1 MESNIIHTCDPTL
14 TFPIADFELDL
25 LIILISAC
33 LNNSTIKE
41 YYSIKIII
49 SNQIQ
54 LIQYTYSSHTCIYNQ
69 LIQYTHE
76 YMYVHVCTGSVCTC
90 VCSPL
95 DILKAIYTTLYYKVV
110 YKKQFHIECVN
121 VYAKRN
127 FGCGHTLNLDG
138 H

>member
-14 TFPIADFELDL
+14 TFQIADFELDL

-54 LIQYTYSSHTCIYNQ
+54 LIQYTHTVVTHA
-69 LIQYTHE
+69 YT
-76 YMYVHVCTGSVCTC
+76 
-90 VCSPL
+90 
-95 DILKAIYTTLYYKVV
+95 I
-110 YKKQFHIECVN
+110 N
-121 VYAKRN
+121 
-127 FGCGHTLNLDG
+127 
-138 H
+138 

>member
-41 YYSIKIII
+41 YYRIKITI

-54 LIQYTYSSHTCIYNQ
+54 LIQYTHSHTCTCIYNQ

-76 YMYVHVCTGSVCTC
+76 YMYMYMYVHVCTCM
-90 VCSPL
+90 CSPL

-127 FGCGHTLNLDG
+127 FGCGHTQNLDG

>member
-41 YYSIKIII
+41 YCSIKIII

-54 LIQYTYSSHTCIYNQ
+54 LIQYTHSHTCTCIYNQ
-69 LIQYTHE
+69 LMNTCM
-76 YMYVHVCTGSVCTC
+76 YMC
-90 VCSPL
+90 VL
-95 DILKAIYTTLYYKVV
+95 GILKAILYLSIPAL
-110 YKKQFHIECVN
+110 QT
-121 VYAKRN
+121 AKEWTMTVIIN
-127 FGCGHTLNLDG
+127 I
-138 H
+138 